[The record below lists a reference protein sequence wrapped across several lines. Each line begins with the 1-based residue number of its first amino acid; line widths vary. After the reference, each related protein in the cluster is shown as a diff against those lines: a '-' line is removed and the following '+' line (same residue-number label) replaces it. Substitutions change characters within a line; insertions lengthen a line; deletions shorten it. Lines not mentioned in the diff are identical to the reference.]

1 MQDVIGKIKE
11 IQSGQVGVIVYS
23 TKYENIIASYN
34 NELYVPLAS
43 AAKVAIGFAVAKM
56 VKDKQI
62 NWNDTLHH
70 IKFNPN
76 EDSVQLYPHLQ
87 GRTTLTLSKAVEVMI
102 ACHDSYIAHSVV
114 MHCGG
119 WETVR
124 ENVLTYFSK
133 IHIQENPRDE
143 QNVGE
148 LNQVLSLLVHIF
160 QGYKAEPE
168 LWESIINGIVRQQGD
183 YEGIPY
189 YHLAHVTG
197 GLSTATINIGI
208 IGMFHEFPFLYVI
221 GGRDLPNRFDNKE
234 VDETILEALKCLYK
248 EYKMTSQTNVV
259 TDN

>member
-76 EDSVQLYPHLQ
+76 EDSAQLYPHLQ
-87 GRTTLTLSKAVEVMI
+87 DRATLTLSKAVEVMI
-102 ACHDSYIAHSVV
+102 ACHDSYIAQSIV

-119 WETVR
+119 WDTVR
-124 ENVLTYFSK
+124 EYVSTNFSK

-148 LNQVLSLLVHIF
+148 LNQVHSLLVHIF
-160 QGYKAEPE
+160 QGYKSAPE
-168 LWESIINGIVRQQGD
+168 LWEPIISGMVMQQGE

-189 YHLAHVTG
+189 YHLAHMTG

-221 GGRDLPNRFDNKE
+221 GGKDLPNRFDNKE

-248 EYKMTSQTNVV
+248 EYKMTSETNVV

>member
-1 MQDVIGKIKE
+1 MQAVIKKIKE
-11 IQSGQVGVIVYS
+11 IQIGQVGILVYS
-23 TKYENIIASYN
+23 TKNGNIVATHN

-43 AAKVAIGFAVAKM
+43 AAKVAIGFAVARM

-124 ENVLTYFSK
+124 ENV
-133 IHIQENPRDE
+133 
-143 QNVGE
+143 GE

-160 QGYKAEPE
+160 QGYKSEPE
-168 LWESIINGIVRQQGD
+168 LWEPIINGMVRQQGD

-189 YHLAHVTG
+189 YHLAHMTG
-197 GLSTATINIGI
+197 GLSTAIINIGI
-208 IGMFHEFPFLYVI
+208 IGMFHKFPFLYVI
-221 GGRDLPNRFDNKE
+221 GEEIYLIDLIIKRLMKQF
-234 VDETILEALKCLYK
+234 
-248 EYKMTSQTNVV
+248 
-259 TDN
+259 

>member
-1 MQDVIGKIKE
+1 MQAVISKIKE
-11 IQSGQVGVIVYS
+11 IQIGQVGILVYS
-23 TKYENIIASYN
+23 TKNGNIVATHN

-43 AAKVAIGFAVAKM
+43 AAKVAIGFAVARM

-119 WETVR
+119 WDTVK
-124 ENVLTYFSK
+124 EYVSTNFSK

-143 QNVGE
+143 KNIGE
-148 LNQVLSLLVHIF
+148 LKQVLSLLLHIF
-160 QGYKAEPE
+160 QGYKSAPE
-168 LWESIINGIVRQQGD
+168 LWEPIISGMVMQQGE

-189 YHLAHVTG
+189 YHLAHMTG
-197 GLSTATINIGI
+197 GLSTVTINIGI

-221 GGRDLPNRFDNKE
+221 GGKDLPNRFDNKE

-248 EYKMTSQTNVV
+248 EYKMTSETNVV

>member
-1 MQDVIGKIKE
+1 MQAVIGKIKE
-11 IQSGQVGVIVYS
+11 IQTGQVGILVYS
-23 TKYENIIASYN
+23 TKNGNIVATHN

-56 VKDKQI
+56 VKDKLI
-62 NWNDTLHH
+62 SWNDTLHH

-76 EDSVQLYPHLQ
+76 EDSAQLYPHLQ
-87 GRTTLTLSKAVEVMI
+87 GRATLTLSKAVEVMI
-102 ACHDSYIAHSVV
+102 ACHDSYIAQSIV

-119 WETVR
+119 WDTVR
-124 ENVLTYFSK
+124 EYVSTNFSK

-148 LNQVLSLLVHIF
+148 LNQVHSLLVHIF
-160 QGYKAEPE
+160 QGYKSAPE
-168 LWESIINGIVRQQGD
+168 LWEPIISGMVMQQGE

-189 YHLAHVTG
+189 YHLAHMTG

-221 GGRDLPNRFDNKE
+221 GGKDLPNRFDNKE
-234 VDETILEALKCLYK
+234 VDETILEAFKCLYK
-248 EYKMTSQTNVV
+248 EYKMTSETNVV

>member
-23 TKYENIIASYN
+23 IKYENIIASYN

-56 VKDKQI
+56 VKDKLI
-62 NWNDTLHH
+62 SWSDTLYH
-70 IKFNPN
+70 IKYNPN
-76 EDSVQLYPHLQ
+76 EDSAQLYPHLQ
-87 GRTTLTLSKAVEVMI
+87 DRATLALSKVVEVMI
-102 ACHDSYIAHSVV
+102 ACHDSYIAQSIV
-114 MHCGG
+114 MHCGR
-119 WETVR
+119 WDTIR
-124 ENVLTYFSK
+124 EYVSTYFSK
-133 IHIQENPRDE
+133 IHIQENPRNE

-148 LNQVLSLLVHIF
+148 LNQVHSLLVHIF
-160 QGYKAEPE
+160 QGYKSEPE
-168 LWESIINGIVRQQGD
+168 LWEPIINGMVRQQGK

-189 YHLAHVTG
+189 YHLAHMTG
-197 GLSTATINIGI
+197 GLPTATINIGI

-248 EYKMTSQTNVV
+248 EYKMTSETNVV

>member
-70 IKFNPN
+70 IKYNPN
-76 EDSVQLYPHLQ
+76 EDSAQLYPHLQ
-87 GRTTLTLSKAVEVMI
+87 DRATLALSKAVEVMI
-102 ACHDSYIAHSVV
+102 ACHDSYIAQSIV

-119 WETVR
+119 WDTIR
-124 ENVLTYFSK
+124 EYVSTYFSK

-148 LNQVLSLLVHIF
+148 LNQVHSLLVHIF
-160 QGYKAEPE
+160 QGYKSEPE
-168 LWESIINGIVRQQGD
+168 LWEPIINGMVRQQGE
-183 YEGIPY
+183 YENIPY
-189 YHLAHVTG
+189 YHLAHMTG
-197 GLSTATINIGI
+197 GLPTATINIGI

-248 EYKMTSQTNVV
+248 EYKMTSEVNVV